1 MVAIKR
7 SFFLIN
13 LKLSHHGCLKKNGRK
28 CFATALA
35 KRKEPSEN
43 SRSQEQPVFP
53 VTVPKNILSQSAAP
67 VFRLKKNGRK
77 CFATALAKRKEPSE
91 NSRSQEQPVFP
102 LRVPK
107 NILSQ
112 SAAAVFGLGFIDAGG
127 DWSRIG
133 VISKESEDLLKFAAF
148 VVIPLCVF
156 LIFSV
161 SKEE

>member
-1 MVAIKR
+1 MAENV
-7 SFFLIN
+7 LPPHW
-13 LKLSHHGCLKKNGRK
+13 LKGR
-28 CFATALA
+28 T
-35 KRKEPSEN
+35 ES

-53 VTVPKNILSQSAAP
+53 LRVPKNILSQSAAA
-67 VFRLKKNGRK
+67 VFGLKKNGRK

-133 VISKESEDLLKFAAF
+133 VISKESEDLLKVAAF